1 MQINLQ
7 PVEDSLGQ
15 QHRVFISRDG
25 DRGDYLV
32 EADVKAEGGI
42 RHCIY
47 RTPDKTTVID
57 VLNLVRRSGRSELPI
72 SPRPYQLAQACD
84 GSIVS
89 PVLALFVRF
98 CESRGLDPTI
108 IMVGAYPDESSEWHV
123 EYFRKIVEEAEWQG
137 VAYPACWD
145 SAAVAGL
152 VESLHA
158 INYHQLAGLIGDMPD
173 VCVCPESLSGKEV
186 VALMRK
192 HKKTIAGL
200 SSAMNLSQARVRHM
214 REHGVSG
221 KAFVQDWVEAISA

>member
-1 MQINLQ
+1 MQLNLQ
-7 PVEDSLGQ
+7 TVAESLGQ
-15 QHRVFISRDG
+15 QYRVFISRDV

-42 RHCIY
+42 KHCIY

-57 VLNLVRRSGRSELPI
+57 VLNLVRRSELPI

-84 GSIVS
+84 GTIGS

-98 CESRGLDPTI
+98 CNSRGLDPAV
-108 IMVGAYPDESSEWHV
+108 IMVDAYPDESGEWDAEH
-123 EYFRKIVEEAEWQG
+123 FRVIVEEAEWQG

-152 VESLHA
+152 VESLHE
-158 INYHQLAGLIGDMPD
+158 INYHQLAGLIEDLPE
-173 VCVCPESLSGKEV
+173 VLVYPESLSGKDV

-192 HKKTIAGL
+192 HKQTIAGL
-200 SSAMNLSQARVRHM
+200 ASAMNLSQVRVRHV

-221 KAFVQDWVEAISA
+221 KVFVQDWVEAITA